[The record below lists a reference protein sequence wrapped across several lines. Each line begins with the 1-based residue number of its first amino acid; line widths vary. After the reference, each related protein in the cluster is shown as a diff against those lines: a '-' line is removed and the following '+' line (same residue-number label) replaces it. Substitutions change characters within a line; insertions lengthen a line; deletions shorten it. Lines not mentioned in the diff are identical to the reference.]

1 MELAIKTAPAAEPV
15 LKAAAKVHLNIEAA
29 YTSDDDYIDALILV
43 ARRNAEQIT
52 QRKLITQTWYAYMNE
67 WPSGDA
73 IYLPFGSLGSV
84 TSVKYYETD
93 DTENTMSNTEYG
105 VDTDSNVGRIV
116 LDYGESWPTETLRP
130 LNPIKIEFV
139 CGYGAAGANVP
150 DPILHAIK
158 VMVADGYE
166 SRQSGLTGTISA
178 EVKTSLA
185 VMNLLRYYKIEMR
198 PEWL

>member
-1 MELAIKTAPAAEPV
+1 METVLDTGPDCWPV
-15 LKAAAKVHLNIEAA
+15 LLPEIKLHLNIEE
-29 YTSDDDYIDALILV
+29 TFTDDDFYLVSLIEV
-43 ARRNAEQIT
+43 ASRNAEQIT
-52 QRKLITQTWYAYMNE
+52 QRKLIDQTWLAYMNE

-93 DTENTMSNTEYG
+93 DSENTMSNTEYG
-105 VDTDSNVGRIV
+105 VDTDSTVGRIV

-150 DPILHAIK
+150 DPIIQAIK
-158 VMVADGYE
+158 IDVADMFWRRSSETQGP
-166 SRQSGLTGTISA
+166 RLKTI
-178 EVKTSLA
+178 E
-185 VMNLLRYYKIEMR
+185 NLLRRYRIEIR